1 MDLLGTKVIHIEP
14 TSLCNAECPQCARN
28 INGSGLNPNINLGSL
43 DLDWFQKH
51 LDNTALKDIE
61 KIFFCGNM
69 GDPCAT
75 PQLIEIITYLKQTKP
90 SLVIGVN
97 TNASLRTAEWFTRL
111 GTLLQGRYDYVVFSI
126 DGLEDTNH
134 IYRKRTQWKKIM
146 DNARAF
152 IDTGASAHWDM
163 LVFKHNQHQV
173 ETALKLAKHMG
184 FRWFRTKVTDRWDMY
199 PVSEQL
205 SPPFTHK
212 QIDYSNTEPDCER
225 DRDISVFLDYTGKL
239 WPCCHMAEAYF
250 SEIGKN
256 LHTDIREFSNQQLM
270 TEYKHRLTTDPF
282 YVCKRSCGTE
292 TGKSRQ
298 WKKEYELSSWQG

>member
-1 MDLLGTKVIHIEP
+1 MDLFGAKVIHIEP

-146 DNARAF
+146 DNARA
-152 IDTGASAHWDM
+152 
-163 LVFKHNQHQV
+163 
-173 ETALKLAKHMG
+173 
-184 FRWFRTKVTDRWDMY
+184 
-199 PVSEQL
+199 
-205 SPPFTHK
+205 
-212 QIDYSNTEPDCER
+212 
-225 DRDISVFLDYTGKL
+225 
-239 WPCCHMAEAYF
+239 
-250 SEIGKN
+250 
-256 LHTDIREFSNQQLM
+256 
-270 TEYKHRLTTDPF
+270 
-282 YVCKRSCGTE
+282 
-292 TGKSRQ
+292 
-298 WKKEYELSSWQG
+298 